1 MSKRN
6 NKLLLADI
14 LTAINKIQT
23 YTQGLDYEAFMAL
36 MPLNVIL
43 KSLAKQQIN

>member
-23 YTQGLDYEAFMAL
+23 YTQGLDYEAFMADSRTVDAVER
-36 MPLNVIL
+36 NFET
-43 KSLAKQQIN
+43 